1 MDSSSDEE
9 DLTQRVTPSRTP
21 TTSQTSNSSGSSV
34 APSVNSSPAYS
45 NNVYGLAQT
54 SLPVITSSSNSASFG
69 SQSSPVLKSPR
80 SLYLPSGTAN
90 FPEISTNNI
99 SENFNKL
106 PVYQG
111 ASTSTTAPNPCDIPL
126 CSLLQTET
134 NDDVEISDL
143 IGLPTYPPS
152 STLVSASGSGSGSS
166 SNSSSSSSSSGSS
179 SSSAGLQAP
188 TTLAATTASTSSLS
202 PSHTTHPDVISLD

>member
-1 MDSSSDEE
+1 MK
-9 DLTQRVTPSRTP
+9 TNHFCIA
-21 TTSQTSNSSGSSV
+21 SNCLLFYFRSSV

-111 ASTSTTAPNPCDIPL
+111 ASTSTTAPNPCGNEIQFISIWIPV
-126 CSLLQTET
+126 SMKDRFGTP
-134 NDDVEISDL
+134 VAGRSI
-143 IGLPTYPPS
+143 
-152 STLVSASGSGSGSS
+152 LVHVCK
-166 SNSSSSSSSSGSS
+166 
-179 SSSAGLQAP
+179 L
-188 TTLAATTASTSSLS
+188 
-202 PSHTTHPDVISLD
+202 VYYLDK